1 MLYPLPADIVSLRSV
16 EIALSKLNIKVPFE
30 DVVSVIREEEAKR
43 KLFPIATFSFPLNPS
58 VP

>member
-30 DVVSVIREEEAKR
+30 DVVSVIREEER